1 MKVMSG
7 KTQIYRKRP
16 EKVAIVR
23 ISDEERHSNMLGKSQ
38 RDALLEQFCG
48 CCGQEHKFPD
58 LLDCYYLCAA
68 CQNSL
73 REPVNLRERWHGIFV
88 SQKLEICFATYGH
101 PTEPVARDVTDIVEG
116 RVNELWHRD
125 RLQYRKT
132 ENLNEMFGCDPCEGE
147 NKQLKVRYRMLGL
160 HAMLQLDVMSNGQL
174 ASNFMLI
181 APKTRLLVI
190 NRATYGH
197 PKGQSQQ
204 GRMSIDVQEVIQGI
218 VDAGMS
224 GGSYLTISHMAPV
237 KRTFGDPCPGY
248 PKDLRISFEIC
259 GRSGEII
266 EDELRGFLK
275 KRVHIE
281 FAPTIKPLIF
291 VSSATYGITPGG
303 RRVRIEQVS
312 NLLREIGSIEHRK
325 ANGHM
330 PRHYEID
337 LLRRKGKLEKDL
349 KGLREADISF
359 VDIRDKMQRLCDAS
373 GPQILLHRDRFD
385 PNASFGNPSPGVPK
399 MLEVMLESPGHDA
412 ERETDSL
419 EMTASGHPRNFI
431 TNKSAKIIIPVDDVE
446 GGHGRGIS
454 KGKMEESLHFHTDM
468 AAPVI
473 HISRATYGILDDAS
487 RVVDVTLEVQS
498 MVEGRKLHIGTDV
511 DLTKAFSKDPCPGM
525 RKQLRIAYVTRGF
538 VGAVRVRERNDLFVT
553 TIELGYP
560 AVPGEDS

>member
-1 MKVMSG
+1 MGDKGVY
-7 KTQIYRKRP
+7 KRRP
-16 EKVAIVR
+16 ERTKIVE
-23 ISDEERHSNMLGKSQ
+23 ISESERHEAMLGKVKQ
-38 RDALLEQFCG
+38 DVVLEQFCG
-48 CCGQEHKFPD
+48 CCGQEHKYPE

-73 REPVNLRERWHGIFV
+73 REPVVLRNNWGSVFV
-88 SQKLEICFATYGH
+88 HQKLEICFATYGH
-101 PTEPVARDVTDIVEG
+101 PSEPIAREVTEIVEG

-132 ENLNEMFGCDPCEGE
+132 ENLNEIFGCDPCPGE

-181 APKTRLLVI
+181 APKSRFLVVK
-190 NRATYGH
+190 RATYGH

-204 GRMSIDVQEVIQGI
+204 GRMSVDVQEIVQGI
-218 VDAGMS
+218 IDAGMS

-248 PKDLRISFEIC
+248 PKDLRIAFEVC

-275 KRVHIE
+275 RRIHIE
-281 FAPTIKPLIF
+281 FTPTIKPLIF
-291 VSSATYGITPGG
+291 VSSATYGVTPSG
-303 RRVRIEQVS
+303 RRVRIDQLS
-312 NLLREIGSIEHRK
+312 GILKTIGSIEHRK
-325 ANGHM
+325 ANGRM
-330 PRHYEID
+330 PKAEEMD
-337 LLRRKGKLEKDL
+337 LLRKKDKVEADL
-349 KGLREADISF
+349 KALRDSDINF

-373 GPQILLHRDRFD
+373 GAHILLHKDRFD
-385 PNASFGNPSPGVPK
+385 PNGSFGNPTPGVPK
-399 MLEVMLESPGHDA
+399 MLEIMLESPGHDA
-412 ERETDSL
+412 ERETDSM
-419 EMTASGHPRNFI
+419 EMTSSGHPRNFI
-431 TNKSAKIIIPVDDVE
+431 TNKSAKILIPVGDVA
-446 GGHGRGIS
+446 GGAAGTL
-454 KGKMEESLHFHTDM
+454 KGEMEESLDFHTDM
-468 AAPVI
+468 AAPVV
-473 HISRATYGILDDAS
+473 HISRATYGILDDSS

-525 RKQLRIAYVTRGF
+525 RKKLRIAYVTRGF
-538 VGAVRVRERNDLFVT
+538 IGAVRVRERNDLFAT

-560 AVPGEDS
+560 AVAGEDS